1 MKKSPVHECETEG
14 WIPSR
19 YALQDDFND
28 SVSEKRSVSI
38 ERVRERNGSR
48 VRTDLFLAV
57 PVSRE
62 QQTPGINQAW
72 L

>member
-1 MKKSPVHECETEG
+1 MTKCKKNNTLSSKKCAIVKFSTFFQGQCTITQKSPVHEYETEG

-28 SVSEKRSVSI
+28 SVSEK
-38 ERVRERNGSR
+38 
-48 VRTDLFLAV
+48 
-57 PVSRE
+57 
-62 QQTPGINQAW
+62 TPGINQAW

>member
-1 MKKSPVHECETEG
+1 MSSKKCATVKFSTFFQSHHRIMKKSPVHERETGG

-19 YALQDDFND
+19 YALQDDFN
-28 SVSEKRSVSI
+28 V
-38 ERVRERNGSR
+38 
-48 VRTDLFLAV
+48 FC
-57 PVSRE
+57 E